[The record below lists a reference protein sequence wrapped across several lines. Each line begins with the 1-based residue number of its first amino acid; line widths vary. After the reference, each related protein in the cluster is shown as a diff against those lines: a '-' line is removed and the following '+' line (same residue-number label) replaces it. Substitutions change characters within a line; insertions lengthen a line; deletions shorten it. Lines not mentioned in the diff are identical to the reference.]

1 MNHKIIYDITPFTH
15 IEYPGKLAAVVW
27 FCRCNMR
34 CIYCYNSD
42 IVFSKTGEYT
52 TNELF
57 AFLKKR
63 VNLLDGVVLSGGEP
77 TLHDLVPLCKEIKSM
92 GFSIKLDTNGLNPDR
107 IKELVNM
114 ELVDYIAL
122 DFKAKNGKFGY
133 ITGSSRFDRFSE
145 TLDFLI
151 SKDFRFEIRTTVHPD
166 LLQPED
172 INIMM
177 EYLKFHGYKG
187 QYYLQNFINTDNNIG
202 AIGEPT
208 NKFDRTELSDI
219 LPTKWR

>member
-1 MNHKIIYDITPFTH
+1 LNDKIIYDITPFTH
-15 IEYPGKLAAVVW
+15 IDYPGKLAAIVW
-27 FCRCNMR
+27 FCGCNMR

-52 TNELF
+52 IDDLF
-57 AFLKKR
+57 IFLKKR

-77 TLHDLVPLCKEIKSM
+77 TLHDLVPICKEIKSM

-107 IKELVNM
+107 VKELVEM

-133 ITGSSRFDRFSE
+133 ITGSSRFDRFCE

-151 SKDFRFEIRTTVHPD
+151 GKNFKFEVRTTVHPD

-172 INIMM
+172 INKMM
-177 EYLKFHGYKG
+177 EDLKSHGYKG
-187 QYYLQNFINTDNNIG
+187 QYYLQSFIKTENNIG
-202 AIGEPT
+202 NIGTPSNEF
-208 NKFDRTELSDI
+208 KISELSDI
-219 LPTKWR
+219 LPTVWR